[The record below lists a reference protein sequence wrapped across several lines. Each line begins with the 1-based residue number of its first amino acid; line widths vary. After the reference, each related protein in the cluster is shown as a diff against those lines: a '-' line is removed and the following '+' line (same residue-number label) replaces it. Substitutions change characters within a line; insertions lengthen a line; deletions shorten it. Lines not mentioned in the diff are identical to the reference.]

1 MHEIL
6 MLYLETNKCF
16 WNACWTFKNPAKSR
30 SYFEKCIFHVYI
42 SQNVP
47 LVIGEL
53 AVKALVDVKHLV
65 AVILWLVIAV
75 VFRVGLDINAINA
88 SYLFLRNQRF
98 HYLSFLI
105 RFTKIP
111 AVAFLWHQI
120 SLHLLVLRSLSWNN
134 AISF

>member
-1 MHEIL
+1 M
-6 MLYLETNKCF
+6 
-16 WNACWTFKNPAKSR
+16 
-30 SYFEKCIFHVYI
+30 YI

-53 AVKALVDVKHLV
+53 AVKTLVDVKHLV

-98 HYLSFLI
+98 HYL
-105 RFTKIP
+105 
-111 AVAFLWHQI
+111 I
-120 SLHLLVLRSLSWNN
+120 SLIINTHG
-134 AISF
+134 